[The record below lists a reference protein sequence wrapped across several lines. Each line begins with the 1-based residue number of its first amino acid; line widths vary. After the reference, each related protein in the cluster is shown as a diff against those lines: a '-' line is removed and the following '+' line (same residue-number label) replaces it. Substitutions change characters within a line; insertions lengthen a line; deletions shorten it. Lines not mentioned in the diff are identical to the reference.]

1 VYVNKTQKCIMNL
14 DDLLQKSESAT
25 LARKTE
31 FDAECVEI
39 AAAMATV
46 RGGVILVG
54 ITPEG
59 EIGGANID
67 EQALEKWTAQIALAT
82 EPSVAADAELQ
93 HTGEK
98 LVVVLTIPEMP
109 IKPVAVNGRCY
120 KRLGKHNHLLT
131 AAEIAELHALTTG
144 RSWDNL
150 PMESATFEDLDLS
163 KIEKYIET
171 ATARHR
177 RNIDKKESPFTI
189 LDRLRLIRNGK
200 LTNAAILLFGKEP
213 QVFFPQAK
221 IKAGRFKSETV
232 IVDDAEIGGT
242 VIEQIDA
249 AFAFIQR
256 HLAVR
261 LVITGQPQREE
272 VWEYPLGALREGLIN
287 AIAHRDYA
295 TAAATQVRI
304 YDDNLLIWNPGNLPL
319 HLRIDDLKRK
329 HQSVLRNVLIGSIFY
344 DLGYIERWGSGTNR
358 ILDECRALHLPEPD
372 WRENQ
377 GLMLTFRKE
386 VFTEE
391 TLRDLDLPE
400 RQLQAVLHV
409 KKNRRITNQ
418 QYQELFGVK
427 KRTAS
432 EDLHEL
438 EAKGI
443 LERIGSTGKGTYYK
457 IKGK

>member
-1 VYVNKTQKCIMNL
+1 MNL
-14 DDLLQKSESAT
+14 DDLIQKPESAT
-25 LARKTE
+25 LARKIE

-39 AAAMATV
+39 AAAMATG

-54 ITPEG
+54 ITSEG
-59 EIGGANID
+59 QITGAQID
-67 EQALEKWTAQIALAT
+67 EAGLEKWTAQIALAT
-82 EPSVAADAELQ
+82 EPAVAVEAEI
-93 HTGEK
+93 HDVEEK
-98 LVVVLTIPEMP
+98 RVAVLAVPEMP
-109 IKPVAVNGRCY
+109 IKPVAAHGRCY
-120 KRLGKHNHLLT
+120 KRLGSRNHLLT

-144 RSWDNL
+144 RSWDSL
-150 PMESATFEDLDLS
+150 PIDSATFDDLDLT

-171 ATARHR
+171 ANARHR
-177 RNIDKKESPFTI
+177 RQIDKNESPFTV
-189 LDRLRLIRNGK
+189 LDKLKLIRNGK
-200 LTNAAILLFGKEP
+200 LTHAAILLFGKEP
-213 QVFFPQAK
+213 QVLFPQAK

-242 VIEQIDA
+242 LVEQIEA

-256 HLAVR
+256 HLAVK

-287 AIAHRDYA
+287 AVTHRDYA
-295 TAAATQVRI
+295 AAAATQVRI
-304 YDDNLLIWNPGNLPL
+304 YDDNLLIWNPGSLPL
-319 HLRIDDLKRK
+319 NLRLDDLKRK
-329 HQSVLRNVLIGSIFY
+329 HQSVLRNTLIGAIFY

-358 ILDECRALHLPEPD
+358 IVEECRSLHLPDPE

-377 GLMLTFRKE
+377 GLMLTFRKD

-391 TLRDLDLPE
+391 NLREMEISE
-400 RQLQAVLHV
+400 RQLQAALHV

-432 EDLHEL
+432 EDLREL
-438 EAKGI
+438 EEKGI
-443 LERIGSTGKGTYYK
+443 LERVGSTGKGTYYK
-457 IKGK
+457 IKVK

>member
-1 VYVNKTQKCIMNL
+1 MNL
-14 DDLLQKSESAT
+14 DDLLQKPEST
-25 LARKTE
+25 MLAHKAE

-39 AAAMATV
+39 AAAMATG

-59 EIGGANID
+59 QITGVQINEAG
-67 EQALEKWTAQIALAT
+67 LETWTTQIALAT
-82 EPSVAADAELQ
+82 EPSVAADAETL
-93 HTGEK
+93 HAGEK
-98 LVVVLTIPEMP
+98 RVVLLTIPEMP
-109 IKPVAVNGRCY
+109 IKPVAVHGRCY
-120 KRLGKHNHLLT
+120 KRLGSRNHLLT

-144 RSWDNL
+144 RSWDSL
-150 PMESATFEDLDLS
+150 PIESAMFDDLDLS

-171 ATARHR
+171 ANARHR
-177 RNIDKKESPFTI
+177 RKIDRSESPFTV
-189 LDRLRLIRNGK
+189 LDKLRLIRNGK

-232 IVDDAEIGGT
+232 IVDDTEIDGT
-242 VIEQIDA
+242 LIEQIDA

-256 HLAVR
+256 HLSVK

-287 AIAHRDYA
+287 SITHRDYA
-295 TAAATQVRI
+295 AAAVTQVRI

-319 HLRIDDLKRK
+319 NLRLDDLKRK
-329 HQSVLRNVLIGSIFY
+329 HQSVLRNTLIGSIFY

-358 ILDECRALHLPEPD
+358 IVDECRSLHLPDPE

-377 GLMLTFRKE
+377 GLMLTFRKD

-391 TLRDLDLPE
+391 NLREMEITE
-400 RQLQAVLHV
+400 RQLQATLHV

-432 EDLHEL
+432 EDLREL

-443 LERIGSTGKGTYYK
+443 LERVGSTGKGTYYK

>member
-1 VYVNKTQKCIMNL
+1 MNL
-14 DDLLQKSESAT
+14 DDLIQKPESAI
-25 LARKTE
+25 LARKVE

-39 AAAMATV
+39 AAAMATG
-46 RGGVILVG
+46 RGGLILVG
-54 ITPEG
+54 LKPEG
-59 EIGGANID
+59 EIVGAAID
-67 EQALEKWTAQIALAT
+67 DQALEKWTAQIALAT
-82 EPSVAADAELQ
+82 EPSVAVDAEILQ
-93 HTGEK
+93 TGEK
-98 LVVVLTIPEMP
+98 RVVILTIPEMP

-120 KRLGKHNHLLT
+120 KRLGNRNHLLS

-144 RSWDNL
+144 RSWDSL
-150 PMESATFEDLDLS
+150 PVENSKFEDLDLS
-163 KIEKYIET
+163 KIEKYIEI
-171 ATARHR
+171 ANARHR
-177 RNIDKKESPFTI
+177 RKIDRTEAPLTV
-189 LDRLRLIRNGK
+189 LDKLRLIRNGK
-200 LTNAAILLFGKEP
+200 MTNAAILLFGKEP
-213 QVFFPQAK
+213 QTFFPQAK

-242 VIEQIDA
+242 LIEQVDT

-287 AIAHRDYA
+287 AITHRDYA
-295 TAAATQVRI
+295 AAAATQVRI
-304 YDDNLLIWNPGNLPL
+304 YDDHLLIWNPGALPL
-319 HLRIDDLKRK
+319 NLRLDDLKRK
-329 HQSVLRNVLIGSIFY
+329 HQSVLRNTLIGSIFY

-358 ILDECRALHLPEPD
+358 IVEECRSLHLPDPE

-377 GLMLTFRKE
+377 GLMLTFRKD

-391 TLRDLDLPE
+391 NLREMDISE

-418 QYQELFGVK
+418 QYQELLGVK

-443 LERIGSTGKGTYYK
+443 LERVGSTGKGTYYK

>member
-1 VYVNKTQKCIMNL
+1 MNL

-39 AAAMATV
+39 AAAMATG
-46 RGGVILVG
+46 RGGLILIG

-59 EIGGANID
+59 EIAGVAVD

-82 EPSVAADAELQ
+82 EPLVAADAEIL
-93 HTGEK
+93 HADEK
-98 LVVVLTIPEMP
+98 RVAVLTIPEMP
-109 IKPVAVNGRCY
+109 IKPVAVNGRSY
-120 KRLGKHNHLLT
+120 RRLGNRNHSLT
-131 AAEIAELHALTTG
+131 AAEIAELYALTTG
-144 RSWDNL
+144 RSWDSL
-150 PMESATFEDLDLS
+150 LVESATFDDLDLN

-171 ATARHR
+171 ANTRHR
-177 RNIDKKESPFTI
+177 RKIDRGEPALNILEK
-189 LDRLRLIRNGK
+189 LRLIRNGK
-200 LTNAAILLFGKEP
+200 MTNAAILLFGKEP

-287 AIAHRDYA
+287 AITHRDYA
-295 TAAATQVRI
+295 AGAVTQVRI

-319 HLRIDDLKRK
+319 NLRLDDLKRK
-329 HQSVLRNVLIGSIFY
+329 HQSVLRNSLIGAIFY

-358 ILDECRALHLPEPD
+358 ILEECRTLHLPEPE

-377 GLMLTFRKE
+377 GMMLTFRKD

-391 TLRDLDLPE
+391 NLRDMELPA

-443 LERIGSTGKGTYYK
+443 LERVGSTGKGTYYK

>member
-1 VYVNKTQKCIMNL
+1 MNL
-14 DDLLQKSESAT
+14 DDLLQKPESAT
-25 LARKTE
+25 LARKAA
-31 FDAECVEI
+31 FDAECSEI
-39 AAAMATV
+39 AAAMATG

-54 ITPEG
+54 INPEG
-59 EIGGANID
+59 EITGVLID
-67 EQALEKWTAQIALAT
+67 EAGLEKWTAQIALAT
-82 EPSVAADAELQ
+82 EPSVAADTEILLA
-93 HTGEK
+93 GDK
-98 LVVVLTIPEMP
+98 RVAVLTIPEMP

-120 KRLGKHNHLLT
+120 KRLGNRNHLLT

-144 RSWDNL
+144 RSWDSL
-150 PMESATFEDLDLS
+150 PMENAAFDDLDLT

-171 ATARHR
+171 ANARHR
-177 RNIDKKESPFTI
+177 RKIDQSESPFNV
-189 LDRLRLIRNGK
+189 LDKLRLIRNGK
-200 LTNAAILLFGKEP
+200 ITNAAILLFGKEP

-256 HLAVR
+256 HLAVK

-272 VWEYPLGALREGLIN
+272 VWEYPLNALREGLIN
-287 AIAHRDYA
+287 AITHRDYA
-295 TAAATQVRI
+295 TAAATQVRV

-319 HLRIDDLKRK
+319 NLRLDDLKRK
-329 HQSVLRNVLIGSIFY
+329 HQSVLRNALIGAIFY

-358 ILDECRALHLPEPD
+358 IVEECRSLHLPDPE

-391 TLRDLDLPE
+391 TLRDMELPE

-432 EDLHEL
+432 DDLHEL
-438 EAKGI
+438 EARGI
-443 LERIGSTGKGTYYK
+443 LERVGSTGKGTYYK

>member
-1 VYVNKTQKCIMNL
+1 MNL
-14 DDLLQKSESAT
+14 DDLLQKPESAT
-25 LARKTE
+25 LARKVE
-31 FDAECVEI
+31 FDDESVEI
-39 AAAMATV
+39 AAAMATG
-46 RGGVILVG
+46 RGGLILVG

-59 EIGGANID
+59 EISGANID
-67 EQALEKWTAQIALAT
+67 EQALEKWATQIVLAT
-82 EPSVAADAELQ
+82 EPSVAVDAEILRA
-93 HTGEK
+93 GEK
-98 LVVVLTIPEMP
+98 RVAVLTISEMP
-109 IKPVAVNGRCY
+109 IKPIAVNGRCY
-120 KRLGKHNHLLT
+120 KRLGHRNHLLT

-144 RSWDNL
+144 RSWDSL
-150 PMESATFEDLDLS
+150 PMESVTFDDLDLS
-163 KIEKYIET
+163 NIAKYIET
-171 ATARHR
+171 ASARHR
-177 RNIDKKESPFTI
+177 RKIDKSESAFTI
-189 LDRLRLIRNGK
+189 LDKLRLLRNGK
-200 LTNAAILLFGKEP
+200 ITNAAILLFGKEP

-242 VIEQIDA
+242 LIEQIDA

-256 HLAVR
+256 HLAVK

-287 AIAHRDYA
+287 AITHRDYA

-304 YDDNLLIWNPGNLPL
+304 YDDNLLIWNPGDLPL
-319 HLRIDDLKRK
+319 NLRLDDLKRK
-329 HQSVLRNVLIGSIFY
+329 HQSVLRNSLIGAIFY

-358 ILDECRALHLPEPD
+358 IVEECRSLHLPDPE
-372 WRENQ
+372 WREHQ
-377 GLMLTFRKE
+377 GLMLTFRKD

-391 TLRDLDLPE
+391 NLREMDITE

-418 QYQELFGVK
+418 QYQELLGVK

-443 LERIGSTGKGTYYK
+443 LERVGSTGKGTYYK

>member
-1 VYVNKTQKCIMNL
+1 
-14 DDLLQKSESAT
+14 
-25 LARKTE
+25 
-31 FDAECVEI
+31 
-39 AAAMATV
+39 MATG
-46 RGGVILVG
+46 RGGLILIG
-54 ITPEG
+54 ITSEG
-59 EIGGANID
+59 QISGAPID
-67 EQALEKWTAQIALAT
+67 EASLEKWTAQIALAT
-82 EPSVAADAELQ
+82 EPAVAVDGEIHYA
-93 HTGEK
+93 GEK
-98 LVVVLTIPEMP
+98 RVAVLAIPEMP

-120 KRLGKHNHLLT
+120 KRLGPHNHLLT

-144 RSWDNL
+144 RSWDSL
-150 PMESATFEDLDLS
+150 PVESATFKELDPI

-171 ATARHR
+171 ANARHR
-177 RNIDKKESPFTI
+177 RKIDKNESPFAI
-189 LDRLRLIRNGK
+189 LDKLHLIRNGK
-200 LTNAAILLFGKEP
+200 LTNAAILLFGREP

-242 VIEQIDA
+242 LIEQIDA

-256 HLAVR
+256 HLAVK

-287 AIAHRDYA
+287 AITHRDYA
-295 TAAATQVRI
+295 ATATATTQVRI

-319 HLRIDDLKRK
+319 NLRLDDLKRK
-329 HQSVLRNVLIGSIFY
+329 HQSVLRNSLIGAIFY

-358 ILDECRALHLPEPD
+358 IVEECRSLHLPDPE

-377 GLMLTFRKE
+377 GLMLTFRKD

-391 TLRDLDLPE
+391 NLREMDITE

-418 QYQELFGVK
+418 QYQELLGVK

-443 LERIGSTGKGTYYK
+443 LERVGSTGKGTYYK

>member
-1 VYVNKTQKCIMNL
+1 MNL

-25 LARKTE
+25 LARKAE

-39 AAAMATV
+39 AAAMATG
-46 RGGVILVG
+46 RGGLILIGV
-54 ITPEG
+54 TPDV
-59 EIGGANID
+59 EIIGAAVD

-82 EPSVAADAELQ
+82 EPSVAADAEIL
-93 HTGEK
+93 HAGEK
-98 LVVVLTIPEMP
+98 RVAVLTIPEMP

-120 KRLGKHNHLLT
+120 KRLGPHNHLLT
-131 AAEIAELHALTTG
+131 AAEIAELYALTTG

-163 KIEKYIET
+163 KIAKYIET
-171 ATARHR
+171 ANARHR
-177 RNIDKKESPFTI
+177 RRIDKSESPFTI
-189 LDRLRLIRNGK
+189 FDKLRLIRNGK
-200 LTNAAILLFGKEP
+200 ITNAAILLFGKEP

-242 VIEQIDA
+242 LIEQIDA
-249 AFAFIQR
+249 TFAFIQR
-256 HLAVR
+256 HLAVK

-287 AIAHRDYA
+287 AIVHRDYA
-295 TAAATQVRI
+295 AAAATQVRI
-304 YDDNLLIWNPGNLPL
+304 YDDNLLIWNSGTLPL
-319 HLRIDDLKRK
+319 NLRLDDLKRK
-329 HQSVLRNVLIGSIFY
+329 HQSVLRNTLIGSTFY

-358 ILDECRALHLPEPD
+358 ILDECRTLHLPEPE

-377 GLMLTFRKE
+377 GLMLTFRKD

-391 TLRDLDLPE
+391 NLREMELPA

-443 LERIGSTGKGTYYK
+443 LERVGSTGKGTYYK

>member
-1 VYVNKTQKCIMNL
+1 MNL
-14 DDLLQKSESAT
+14 DDLLQKPESAT
-25 LARKTE
+25 LARKAE

-39 AAAMATV
+39 AAAMATG
-46 RGGVILVG
+46 RGGLILVG
-54 ITPEG
+54 MTPEG
-59 EIGGANID
+59 EVGGAATDVQGIEN
-67 EQALEKWTAQIALAT
+67 WTTQIALAT
-82 EPSVAADAELQ
+82 EPSVAVDAEI
-93 HTGEK
+93 HSAGDK
-98 LVVVLTIPEMP
+98 HIVVLTIPEMP

-120 KRLGKHNHLLT
+120 KRLGPHNHLLS

-144 RSWDNL
+144 RSWDSL
-150 PMESATFEDLDLS
+150 PIESATFDDLDLS

-171 ATARHR
+171 ANARHR
-177 RNIDKKESPFTI
+177 RKIDKNESPFNV
-189 LDRLRLIRNGK
+189 LDKLRLIRNGK
-200 LTNAAILLFGKEP
+200 ITNAAILLFGKEP
-213 QVFFPQAK
+213 QSFFPQAK

-242 VIEQIDA
+242 LIEQIDA
-249 AFAFIQR
+249 GFAFIQR
-256 HLAVR
+256 HLAVK

-272 VWEYPLGALREGLIN
+272 VWEYPLNALREGLIN
-287 AIAHRDYA
+287 AITHRDYA
-295 TAAATQVRI
+295 ASAVTQVRI

-319 HLRIDDLKRK
+319 NLRLDDLKRK
-329 HQSVLRNVLIGSIFY
+329 HQSVLRNTLVGSIFY

-358 ILDECRALHLPEPD
+358 IVEECRSLHLPDPE

-377 GLMLTFRKE
+377 GLMLTFRKD

-391 TLRDLDLPE
+391 NLREMDLPE

-443 LERIGSTGKGTYYK
+443 LERVGSTGKGTYYK

>member
-1 VYVNKTQKCIMNL
+1 MNL
-14 DDLLQKSESAT
+14 DDLLQKSESAM
-25 LARKTE
+25 LAHKAE

-39 AAAMATV
+39 AAAMATG
-46 RGGVILVG
+46 RGGLILVG
-54 ITPEG
+54 VTSEG
-59 EIGGANID
+59 EIGGATVD
-67 EQALEKWTAQIALAT
+67 EQALEKWTAQIALTT
-82 EPSVAADAELQ
+82 EPSVAVDAEILQ
-93 HTGEK
+93 TGEK
-98 LVVVLTIPEMP
+98 RVAVLTIPEMP
-109 IKPVAVNGRCY
+109 IKPVAVNGRSY
-120 KRLGKHNHLLT
+120 KRLGQHNHLLT

-144 RSWDNL
+144 RSWDSL
-150 PMESATFEDLDLS
+150 PIDSATFEDLDLS
-163 KIEKYIET
+163 KIAKYIET
-171 ATARHR
+171 ANARHR
-177 RNIDKKESPFTI
+177 RKIDRSEPALAI
-189 LDRLRLIRNGK
+189 LEKLRLIRNGK
-200 LTNAAILLFGKEP
+200 ITNAAILLFGKEP

-287 AIAHRDYA
+287 AITHRDYA
-295 TAAATQVRI
+295 AGAMTQVRI

-319 HLRIDDLKRK
+319 NLRLDDLKRK
-329 HQSVLRNVLIGSIFY
+329 HQSVLRNALIGAIFY

-358 ILDECRALHLPEPD
+358 ILDECRTLHLPEPE

-377 GLMLTFRKE
+377 GLMLTFRKD

-391 TLRDLDLPE
+391 NLREMELPE

-409 KKNRRITNQ
+409 KKNRRLTNQ

-432 EDLHEL
+432 DDLHEL

-443 LERIGSTGKGTYYK
+443 LERVGSTGKGTYYK

>member
-1 VYVNKTQKCIMNL
+1 MNL
-14 DDLLQKSESAT
+14 DDLLQKPESAT
-25 LARKTE
+25 LARKAE
-31 FDAECVEI
+31 FDTECVEI
-39 AAAMATV
+39 AAAMATG
-46 RGGVILVG
+46 RGGLILVG
-54 ITPEG
+54 MTPEG
-59 EIGGANID
+59 EVGGAATDAQGIEN
-67 EQALEKWTAQIALAT
+67 WTTQIALAT
-82 EPSVAADAELQ
+82 EPSVAVDAEI
-93 HTGEK
+93 HPVGDK
-98 LVVVLTIPEMP
+98 HIVMLTIPEMP

-120 KRLGKHNHLLT
+120 KRLGHHNHLLS

-144 RSWDNL
+144 RSWDSL
-150 PMESATFEDLDLS
+150 PIESASTDDLDLT

-171 ATARHR
+171 ANARHR
-177 RNIDKKESPFTI
+177 RKIDKSESPFTI
-189 LDRLRLIRNGK
+189 LDKLRLIRNGK
-200 LTNAAILLFGKEP
+200 ITNAAILLFGKEP
-213 QVFFPQAK
+213 QTFFPQAK

-232 IVDDAEIGGT
+232 IVDDTEIGGT
-242 VIEQIDA
+242 LIEQVDA

-256 HLAVR
+256 HLAVK

-272 VWEYPLGALREGLIN
+272 VWEYPLNALREGLIN
-287 AIAHRDYA
+287 AITHRDYA
-295 TAAATQVRI
+295 AGATTQVRI

-319 HLRIDDLKRK
+319 NLRLDDLKRK
-329 HQSVLRNVLIGSIFY
+329 HQSVLRNTLIGAVFY

-358 ILDECRALHLPEPD
+358 IIEECRALHLPDPE
-372 WRENQ
+372 WREHQ
-377 GLMLTFRKE
+377 GLMLTFRKD

-391 TLRDLDLPE
+391 NLRELDITE

-418 QYQELFGVK
+418 QYQELLGVK

-443 LERIGSTGKGTYYK
+443 LERVGSTGKGTYYK